1 MEKRELRLDASGREM
16 NPSGSPFRRFS
27 LYRFA
32 ILSSLFLVLSTCLFA
47 QLPKNKM
54 FHVDL
59 AGVAF
64 HELRCSYEFRLKD
77 GWFGYV
83 APNGYYHDARKVQ
96 QQYAGLGVRLALR
109 KYVVFKKKGKLP
121 PDKLPP
127 VGLYLQAGPAY
138 RYMHLSYVNDNLDIG
153 DKTHFHQAGLFGA
166 IGKQWTW
173 GAWNNDL
180 CFGAMV
186 GMEYLLH
193 FFPSGYTYDDTFE
206 NWYQFPFS
214 WKPQFLNGFRLYA
227 GIEVGFALREK
238 HRHW

>member
-1 MEKRELRLDASGREM
+1 MDISGTKGIRPDEAFTK
-16 NPSGSPFRRFS
+16 SLVSPFT
-27 LYRFA
+27 
-32 ILSSLFLVLSTCLFA
+32 ILISLFLLMSSGLFA

-54 FHVDL
+54 FHVDI

-77 GWFGYV
+77 GWFGYA
-83 APNGYYHDARKVQ
+83 APNFYYHDARRTQ
-96 QQYAGLGVRLALR
+96 QQYAGLGTRLAIR
-109 KYVVFKKKGKLP
+109 KYLVFRKKGKMP

-127 VGLYLQAGPAY
+127 VGLYLQAGTAY
-138 RYMHLSYVNDNLDIG
+138 RFMHLSYVNDNLDIG
-153 DKTHFHQAGLFGA
+153 VKTHFHQAGIFGA

-173 GAWNNDL
+173 GAWNKDL
-180 CFGAMV
+180 CFGGMV

-193 FFPSGYTYDDTFE
+193 FFPQGYTYDDTIE

-214 WKPQFLNGFRLYA
+214 WKPQFLNGFRLYI
-227 GIEVGFALREK
+227 GLEVGFALREK